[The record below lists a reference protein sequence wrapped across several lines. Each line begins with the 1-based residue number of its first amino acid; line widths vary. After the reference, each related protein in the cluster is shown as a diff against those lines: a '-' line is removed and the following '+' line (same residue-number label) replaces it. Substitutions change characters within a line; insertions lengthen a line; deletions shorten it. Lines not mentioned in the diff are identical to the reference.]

1 MAEGN
6 LKTYQVRYEITA
18 QGNASSYF
26 QGIAESA
33 TKMTK
38 PLNELQAQIN
48 YINRSLQL
56 LGRSENLNR
65 LFNLKPTIDVAG
77 LKTSLAE
84 AEKLVSA
91 SANRMSAQMGKALA
105 NVGSKKAPG
114 FKKSTKEMIEARM
127 KELERKFALASG
139 SDRKITDKGVR
150 ERVKNMKE
158 ATAMLDEYK
167 KLKGQL
173 SKIQAPTMTA
183 QNIIKSVKSA
193 DEIKSMA
200 SAINSLN
207 NAGKNFKSKSV
218 KFRVDANIEP
228 AIAKVNSLLKTIR
241 ESTAAI
247 PVTLGRPGDNK
258 KGNAIKKDGKAS
270 NVGLSNAAV
279 AEKDA
284 VTKFINNKKNALAIS
299 TQVNEA
305 GMLDQLKSS
314 IANLNNVAKQ
324 SKIQIHGSF
333 NGEACIAQLE
343 KTIVK
348 MQELAKSKGVVIN
361 AMAVANGEPNK
372 GTETSTTTAALTN
385 GKDGGEK
392 SNSKKKVIATQ
403 SQINAWERH
412 RQAMSE
418 LRMSRELDK
427 IDRKYAQQKAD
438 YASRQAFYEKL
449 WGRDAVENRIA
460 RNASLHNAREYA
472 RVHELALQQQMASG
486 STRSSGLFGGVSS
499 NRAAMK
505 GEDFFTRSRA
515 FWYPLTGNTSFGAR
529 TPVAVDMAKGMG
541 TMFAIGGAMSAIGS
555 SLSQSVE
562 YQNIMKTTNAI
573 LKNGSVSY
581 SNSAFGGMEKIV
593 RRVGMDTKFTAPQ
606 VANAAKFLAMA
617 GYDIPSINAAI
628 RPVSDIAL
636 IGDLDLGA
644 TADKL
649 TNVMTTFGIN
659 PEKMKDVADIMTTT
673 FTRSNT
679 DMMMLAE
686 SAKYAG
692 GIAHLY
698 GGRFKDN
705 FADVMAMFG
714 VLGNAGI
721 QASSA
726 GTTIRMMYQ
735 NLMQPNKNQRAI
747 QKQYQIYTRDASGNP
762 LEMIDILKQI
772 SSKVP
777 KDKLADV
784 VGSMFRITAQPGAAA
799 LATHLEGPNG
809 LISLMEANRSAA
821 GTGIAENIANEKKGT
836 MQGLIAQVQS
846 TFTEALLQ
854 AFEKREGG
862 WAGMLIRL
870 RDYLAKPETVQ
881 TLSSTMDLVENLLS
895 TIGKFAKVYAEIYHA
910 IPGVINFWIKTQL
923 VFTQLGYLVTP
934 VIQMIG
940 VLNMLK
946 TTLGGVTSATVAAAT
961 AEGAIGRGRAFGAAA
976 GAFRGMPVATTGP
989 YSGLMAAN
997 IAASMVP
1004 YQYSKPYGGA
1014 NPFFYAHGRRAADG
1028 VYYRA
1033 GINRV
1038 MPFNA
1043 YSGRAAAVVYGGD
1056 VISSNAKYY
1065 RAYAKRW
1072 GDISASTSI
1081 SEAKRMMAAAREQQ
1095 YINAA
1100 IMAEQLRRREIS
1112 QIAGARHSARIVS
1125 PEVMERYSRITG
1137 KNVSFGLVAKNTL
1150 KSMRGSFADG
1160 LAMSAGT
1167 LPSFIGSIRTMLMS
1181 LLSGLAKAIGFLVGP
1196 IGLAVGALTALGA
1209 GIYKIYSDYQKR
1221 KEQLEIADK
1230 HSKWVSDSYKDI
1242 QSDYLNASMAAGGFK
1257 PVTVGYQKQAADPET
1272 EYSIGK
1278 NQVVAD
1284 ILEGKT
1290 SNMSARD
1297 IYGKYV
1303 QNFRLLPDYLVN
1315 QWRGYT
1321 NPLLSED
1328 KFVASRG
1335 GYTGTSEDQ
1344 RLKHKAY
1351 LEYVSNKTVKSQDEL
1366 REIARKLAV
1375 IAQWGDMAR
1384 KQDGV
1389 KQAINDLQ
1397 KAMYNKDFKR
1407 AQEIVNAY
1415 KPTSGLRMSYMPDAA
1430 SVGGISDP
1438 TKYYEWQYAQYKV
1451 LNDMW
1456 SNYTGPAQNYQK
1468 AMSMIDELKGKK
1480 SSELKNYD
1488 ATSLAQTI
1496 ISAVPVAFN
1505 GTVAQITLDK
1515 MGRVDWTALANSVND
1530 GIPFTIA
1537 EQQEILKNTYDA
1549 IYNDPN
1555 IKNFTSLIDLLQ
1567 YYLPEIANA
1576 RSPYGEIGWIPAT
1589 TPETPS
1595 FFGGG
1600 TTENRGGNGGTSILL
1615 TGNKGGFKTP
1625 QFSLYSFTGKPGHFG
1640 NLYNDAV
1647 ERSGNSQVMG
1657 TVLFRKERPDLFPED
1672 KRPRVPKM
1680 NVNSYTR
1687 NGTFSGSDKGGRG
1700 KGGNKHGG
1708 QKDYANTYDRSAA
1721 RPTQVIINI
1730 DKLANFDRTAIA
1742 KNADER
1748 AIAEAIEN
1756 KIAEAVAM
1764 LSAQALNTASN
1775 VISQGV

>member
-258 KGNAIKKDGKAS
+258 KGNAIKKDGKTS

-333 NGEACIAQLE
+333 NGEACITQLE
-343 KTIVK
+343 KTIAK
-348 MQELAKSKGVVIN
+348 MQNIVKSKGVVIS
-361 AMAVANGEPNK
+361 AIATANGEPNK
-372 GTETSTTTAALTN
+372 GTEAGATTTVLA
-385 GKDGGEK
+385 
-392 SNSKKKVIATQ
+392 NSKGGDEKTTSKTRAIATQ

-515 FWYPLTGNTSFGAR
+515 FWYPLTGNTSFGAK

-573 LKNGSVSY
+573 LKNGSGSY

-606 VANAAKFLAMA
+606 VASAAKFLAMA

-747 QKQYQIYTRDASGNP
+747 QKQYQIYTRDTSGNP

-862 WAGMLIRL
+862 WAGTLIRL

-961 AEGAIGRGRAFGAAA
+961 AERAIGRGRAFGAA
-976 GAFRGMPVATTGP
+976 
-989 YSGLMAAN
+989 
-997 IAASMVP
+997 
-1004 YQYSKPYGGA
+1004 
-1014 NPFFYAHGRRAADG
+1014 
-1028 VYYRA
+1028 A

-1043 YSGRAAAVVYGGD
+1043 YSGRAAAIVYGGD

-1081 SEAKRMMAAAREQQ
+1081 PEAKRMMAAAREQQ

-1137 KNVSFGLVAKNTL
+1137 KNVSFGFVAKNTL
-1150 KSMRGSFADG
+1150 KSMRGSFAEG

-1181 LLSGLAKAIGFLVGP
+1181 LLSGLAKAIGFLVSP
-1196 IGLAVGALTALGA
+1196 IGLAVGALAALGA

-1230 HSKWVSDSYKDI
+1230 HSKWSSDSYKDI

-1257 PVTVGYQKQAADPET
+1257 PVIVGYQKQAADPET

-1335 GYTGTSEDQ
+1335 GYTGTLEDQ
-1344 RLKHKAY
+1344 RLKHKDY

-1375 IAQWGDMAR
+1375 IAQWSDMAR

-1397 KAMYNKDFKR
+1397 KAMYNKDSKR

-1415 KPTSGLRMSYMPDAA
+1415 KPTSSLRMSDMPDAA

-1456 SNYTGPAQNYQK
+1456 LNYTGPAQNYQK

-1480 SSELKNYD
+1480 SSELKSYD

-1515 MGRVDWTALANSVND
+1515 MGRVDWTALANSVNN

-1537 EQQEILKNTYDA
+1537 EQHEILKNTYDA
-1549 IYNDPN
+1549 IYNDPS
-1555 IKNFTSLIDLLQ
+1555 IRNFPSLIDLLQ
-1567 YYLPEIANA
+1567 RYLPEIANT
-1576 RSPYGEIGWIPAT
+1576 RNPYSEIGWIPAT
-1589 TPETPS
+1589 MPKTPS
-1595 FFGGG
+1595 FFGSG
-1600 TTENRGGNGGTSILL
+1600 TTGNRGGNGGTSIFL

-1625 QFSLYSFTGKPGHFG
+1625 QFSFDSFIGKPGHFG
-1640 NLYNDAV
+1640 NLFNDAV
-1647 ERSGNSQVMG
+1647 ERSGDVVAG
-1657 TVLFRKERPDLFPED
+1657 TVLFRKEHPELFPKEY
-1672 KRPRVPKM
+1672 KPRILKM
-1680 NVNSYTR
+1680 NVNSHTR

-1700 KGGNKHGG
+1700 KGGNKHGS

>member
-18 QGNASSYF
+18 QGNASTYF

-33 TKMTK
+33 AKMTK

-105 NVGSKKAPG
+105 SIGSKKAPG

-183 QNIIKSVKSA
+183 QNIIQSVKSA
-193 DEIKSMA
+193 DETKSMA
-200 SAINSLN
+200 RAINSLN

-247 PVTLGRPGDNK
+247 PVTLGKPGDNK
-258 KGNAIKKDGKAS
+258 KGNAIKKNGKAS

-284 VTKFINNKKNALAIS
+284 VTQFINNKKNALAIS

-333 NGEACIAQLE
+333 NGEACITQLE
-343 KTIVK
+343 KTIAK
-348 MQELAKSKGVVIN
+348 MQNIAKSKGVVIS
-361 AMAVANGEPNK
+361 AMATANGEPNK
-372 GTETSTTTAALTN
+372 GTEAGAATTVLAN
-385 GKDGGEK
+385 VKGDDEK
-392 SNSKKKVIATQ
+392 AKSKKKGTISQ
-403 SQINAWERH
+403 SSINAWERH

-418 LRMSRELDK
+418 IRMNRELDR
-427 IDRKYAQQKAD
+427 INRKYAQQKAD
-438 YASRQAFYEKL
+438 YTARQAFYEKL
-449 WGRDAVENRIA
+449 WGRDAVEDRIA
-460 RNASLHNAREYA
+460 KNASLHNAREYA
-472 RVHELALQQQMASG
+472 RVHNLALQEQMASG
-486 STRSSGLFGGVSS
+486 PARNIGLFGGASS
-499 NRAAMK
+499 NRAVPK
-505 GEDFFTRSRA
+505 GQDFFTRSRA
-515 FWYPLTGNTSFGAR
+515 FWYPLTGNTSFGAK

-562 YQNIMKTTNAI
+562 YQNVMKTTNAI
-573 LKNGSVSY
+573 LKNGSGSY
-581 SNSAFGGMEKIV
+581 SNSAFNGMEQIV

-735 NLMQPNKNQRAI
+735 NLMQPNKNQRAM

-821 GTGIAENIANEKKGT
+821 GTGIAESIANEKKGT

-940 VLNMLK
+940 VLNILK
-946 TTLGGVTSATVAAAT
+946 NTLGGVTSATMAAAT
-961 AEGAIGRGRAFGAAA
+961 AEGAFGRGRAFGSAA
-976 GAFRGMPVATTGP
+976 GVFGGAMTGP
-989 YSGLMAAN
+989 YSGLVTA
-997 IAASMVP
+997 
-1004 YQYSKPYGGA
+1004 
-1014 NPFFYAHGRRAADG
+1014 
-1028 VYYRA
+1028 
-1033 GINRV
+1033 NRV
-1038 MPFNA
+1038 MPLNA
-1043 YSGRAAAVVYGGD
+1043 YSGRAAAVIYGGD
-1056 VISSNAKYY
+1056 VLSSKIKYY
-1065 RAYAKRW
+1065 RSYAKRW
-1072 GDISASTSI
+1072 GDISATPGI
-1081 SEAKRMMAAAREQQ
+1081 SEAKRAMAVAREQQ
-1095 YINAA
+1095 YLNAA
-1100 IMAEQLRRREIS
+1100 IMAGQLRRREIS
-1112 QIAGARHSARIVS
+1112 QIAGARHAARIVS

-1150 KSMRGSFADG
+1150 KSMRGSFAEG

-1181 LLSGLAKAIGFLVGP
+1181 LFSGLAKAIGFIVGP

-1242 QSDYLNASMAAGGFK
+1242 QSDYLNASVAAGGFK

-1272 EYSIGK
+1272 EYAIGK
-1278 NQVVAD
+1278 NPIVAD
-1284 ILEGKT
+1284 ILEGKA
-1290 SNMSARD
+1290 NKMSAKD

-1303 QNFRLLPDYLVN
+1303 QNFRLLPEYLVN

-1351 LEYVSNKTVKSQDEL
+1351 LEYVSNKSVKSQEEL
-1366 REIARKLAV
+1366 REIAQKLAV
-1375 IAQWGDMAR
+1375 IAQWSDMAR
-1384 KQDGV
+1384 KQEGV

-1397 KAMYNKDFKR
+1397 KAMYDKDFKR

-1430 SVGGISDP
+1430 AVGGITDP

-1456 SNYTGPAQNYQK
+1456 SNYTGPAQSYQK
-1468 AMSMIDELKGKK
+1468 AVSMIDELKGKK

-1640 NLYNDAV
+1640 NLFNNAV
-1647 ERSGNSQVMG
+1647 ERSEGKLIPG
-1657 TVLFRKERPDLFPED
+1657 TALFHSEYPSLFPED
-1672 KRPRVPKM
+1672 KRPKVPKM

-1700 KGGNKHGG
+1700 KGGNKHGS

-1748 AIAEAIEN
+1748 AISEAIEN